1 MQTTVISTR
10 VKKDVKDSLEKAG
23 VDIPKVIREHLEE
36 LAWKLQ
42 LEEEV
47 KGLGKLLEEVKPS
60 ELGFAVKSV
69 REDRES
75 H

>member
-1 MQTTVISTR
+1 VSIR
-10 VKKDVKDSLEKAG
+10 VKKDVKEVLERAG
-23 VDIPKVIREHLEE
+23 VDIPKAIREHLEE

-47 KGLGKLLEEVKPS
+47 KGLRRSLEKVKPS
-60 ELGFAVKSV
+60 KPGSAVKSV
-69 REDRES
+69 REDREN